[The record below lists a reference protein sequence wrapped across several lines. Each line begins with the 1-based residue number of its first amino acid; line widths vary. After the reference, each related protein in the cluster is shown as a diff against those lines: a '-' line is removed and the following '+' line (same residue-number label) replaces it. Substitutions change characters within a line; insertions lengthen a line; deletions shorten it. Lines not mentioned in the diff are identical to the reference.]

1 MKVLAPMPVGVR
13 PPNLFFSQALPP
25 EQDFSVLIA
34 NVSNGFEAPGVSFSG
49 PDDLIV
55 NGHAFNVISARSG
68 LLKETVLLA
77 DHLPLKDFF
86 AGVTQTR
93 TMEDAGKSMLVASNI
108 FAHNYFHWTTQCMAA
123 ILLYRIAIKP
133 SGGAIATAGLT
144 PIMLEMLQLHGVE
157 MDVMEIAPQQMA
169 IITGGHCCN
178 LLGDGFTHFPHPQIV
193 RLLREPL
200 GRIAPSRTFGR
211 KLYITRKDS
220 AKRRLMNEDAVE
232 QRLLARGF
240 EILQLSDLHLADQM
254 AAFRDAEVIVAPH
267 GAGLTNL
274 IYCDV
279 ARAPARVIELAQ
291 GNYVNMCFIRIG
303 QLLGLDYTFIVNPAD
318 PLTAVLA
325 NGNPDETTWHADLPL
340 LDRVLDEQGL

>member
-1 MKVLAPMPVGVR
+1 MKVLAPMPVDVR
-13 PPNLFFSQALPP
+13 PPRLFFSQALPP
-25 EQDFSVLIA
+25 EQDFSALIA
-34 NVSNGFEAPGVSFSG
+34 NVSNGFEAPGVFFSG
-49 PDDLIV
+49 PEDLIV
-55 NGHAFNVISARSG
+55 NGHAFNVISAQSG
-68 LLKETVLLA
+68 LIKDSILLK

-86 AGVTQTR
+86 APVTQTR
-93 TMEDAGKSMLVASNI
+93 TMDDAGKSMLVASNI

-133 SGGAIATAGLT
+133 SGGAIATAGLM

-157 MDVMEIAPQQMA
+157 MDVMEIGPQQMA
-169 IITGGHCCN
+169 VISGGYHSN
-178 LLGDGFTHFPHPQIV
+178 LLGHGFTHVPHPQIV

-200 GRIAPSRTFGR
+200 GRITPSRAFGR
-211 KLYITRKDS
+211 KLYISRKDS
-220 AKRRLMNEDAVE
+220 AKRRLMNEDAVA

-240 EILQLSDLHLADQM
+240 EILQLSDLSLADQM

-274 IYCDV
+274 LYCDV

-303 QLLGLDYTFIVNPAD
+303 QLLGLDYSFVINPAD
-318 PLTAVLA
+318 PLTAALA
-325 NGNPDETTWHADLPL
+325 NDNPDETTWFADLPL

>member
-1 MKVLAPMPVGVR
+1 MKVLAPMPVDVR
-13 PPNLFFSQALPP
+13 PPRLFFSQALPP
-25 EQDFSVLIA
+25 EQDFSALIA

-49 PDDLIV
+49 PEDLIV
-55 NGHAFNVISARSG
+55 NGHAFNVISAQSG
-68 LLKETVLLA
+68 LIKDSILLK
-77 DHLPLKDFF
+77 DHLALKDFF
-86 AGVTQTR
+86 APVTQTR
-93 TMEDAGKSMLVASNI
+93 TMDDAGKSMLVASNI

-133 SGGAIATAGLT
+133 SGGAIATAGLM
-144 PIMLEMLQLHGVE
+144 PIMLEMLRLHGVE
-157 MDVMEIAPQQMA
+157 MDVMEIGPQQMA
-169 IITGGHCCN
+169 VISGGYHSN
-178 LLGDGFTHFPHPQIV
+178 LLGHGFTHVPHPQIV

-200 GRIAPSRTFGR
+200 GRITPSRAFGR
-211 KLYITRKDS
+211 KLYISRKDS
-220 AKRRLMNEDAVE
+220 AKRRLMNEDAVA

-240 EILQLSDLHLADQM
+240 EILQLSDLSLADQM

-274 IYCDV
+274 LYCDV

-303 QLLGLDYTFIVNPAD
+303 QLLGLDYSFVINPAD
-318 PLTAVLA
+318 PLTAALA
-325 NGNPDETTWHADLPL
+325 NDNPDETTWFADLPL

>member
-1 MKVLAPMPVGVR
+1 MKVLAPMPVDVR
-13 PPNLFFSQALPP
+13 PPRLFFSQALPP
-25 EQDFSVLIA
+25 EQDFSALIA

-49 PDDLIV
+49 PEDLIV
-55 NGHAFNVISARSG
+55 NGHAFNVISAQSG
-68 LLKETVLLA
+68 LIKDSILLK
-77 DHLPLKDFF
+77 DHLALKDFF
-86 AGVTQTR
+86 APVTQTR
-93 TMEDAGKSMLVASNI
+93 TMDDAGKSMLVASNI

-133 SGGAIATAGLT
+133 SGGAIATAGLM

-157 MDVMEIAPQQMA
+157 MDVMEIGPQQMA
-169 IITGGHCCN
+169 VISGGYHSN
-178 LLGDGFTHFPHPQIV
+178 LLGHGFTHVPHPQIV

-200 GRIAPSRTFGR
+200 GRITPSRAFGR
-211 KLYITRKDS
+211 KLYISRKDS
-220 AKRRLMNEDAVE
+220 AKRRLMNEDAVA

-240 EILQLSDLHLADQM
+240 EILQLSELSLADQM

-274 IYCDV
+274 LYCDV

-303 QLLGLDYTFIVNPAD
+303 QLLGLDYSFVINPAD
-318 PLTAVLA
+318 PLTAALA
-325 NGNPDETTWHADLPL
+325 NDNPDETTWFADLPL

>member
-1 MKVLAPMPVGVR
+1 MKVLAPMPVDVR
-13 PPNLFFSQALPP
+13 PPRLFFSQALPP
-25 EQDFSVLIA
+25 EQDFSALIA

-49 PDDLIV
+49 PEDLIV
-55 NGHAFNVISARSG
+55 NGHAFNVISAQSG
-68 LLKETVLLA
+68 LIKDSILLK

-86 AGVTQTR
+86 APVTQTR
-93 TMEDAGKSMLVASNI
+93 TMDDAGKSMLVASNI

-133 SGGAIATAGLT
+133 SGGAIATAGLM
-144 PIMLEMLQLHGVE
+144 PIMLEMLRLHGVE
-157 MDVMEIAPQQMA
+157 MDVMEIGPQQMA
-169 IITGGHCCN
+169 VITGGYHSN
-178 LLGDGFTHFPHPQIV
+178 LLGHGFTHVPHPQIV

-200 GRIAPSRTFGR
+200 GRITPSRAFGR
-211 KLYITRKDS
+211 KLYISRKDS
-220 AKRRLMNEDAVE
+220 AKRRLMNEDAVA

-240 EILQLSDLHLADQM
+240 EILQLSDLSLADQM
-254 AAFRDAEVIVAPH
+254 AAFRDAEVVVAPH

-274 IYCDV
+274 LYCDV

-303 QLLGLDYTFIVNPAD
+303 QLLGLDYSFVINPAD
-318 PLTAVLA
+318 PLTAALA
-325 NGNPDETTWHADLPL
+325 NDNPDETTWFADLPL